1 MWTIVETHVR
11 GKNPELGFR
20 RPSHAPVTME
30 ALATASA
37 SQLPADAPVVPLL
50 RVVTANLMKEPDN
63 EKFRKIKMDGVF
75 PASPPG
81 AREGSVPK
89 KSAGRGRSRS
99 PLRTDAR
106 RPGRY
111 TSANGS

>member
-1 MWTIVETHVR
+1 
-11 GKNPELGFR
+11 
-20 RPSHAPVTME
+20 ME

-75 PASPPG
+75 PASPLARAKEVSQKSRRAAG
-81 AREGSVPK
+81 ARAVLSGRTRGAPARRAPRPRSVPRLCK
-89 KSAGRGRSRS
+89 L
-99 PLRTDAR
+99 LR
-106 RPGRY
+106 
-111 TSANGS
+111 

>member
-1 MWTIVETHVR
+1 
-11 GKNPELGFR
+11 
-20 RPSHAPVTME
+20 ME

-106 RPGRY
+106 RPGMARPSPPEP
-111 TSANGS
+111 TPPPRRSFRRDRRRSRRGGW